1 MATLRQGRFTKE
13 EIADIEQLVKD
24 GMVATEI
31 AKRLKRSIKSILE
44 RVSFIDAHKILDIRE
59 TEQWPILKGQF
70 SKEEQDMFIY
80 HWKEIISQFRDD
92 VPHTEKMQII
102 DLIKVDIIMNRL
114 LTQERQQKLDLEEL
128 RRLCDE
134 EKEKSFA
141 DQDQNLIFNYERQI
155 GFAMAAQT
163 DVHKS
168 FEVLLKDKKQM
179 LSAMKA
185 TREQRIKRIEDSKE
199 TIVGWMRN
207 LLLHPEERLQVGID
221 MEKMRL
227 AVLEET
233 ARLSQWHKYEDGML
247 DQPFL
252 NENTVMNDQGHRGA
266 YDKEQEKEKDGS

>member
-1 MATLRQGRFTKE
+1 MATLKQGRFTKE

-24 GMVATEI
+24 GMEPTDI
-31 AKRLKRSIKSILE
+31 AKRLNRSIKSILD
-44 RVSFIDAHKILDIRE
+44 RVSFIDAHKTLDIRE
-59 TEQWPILKGQF
+59 TDQWPVLKGQF

-128 RRLCDE
+128 RRLIE
-134 EKEKSFA
+134 VEKERGFA
-141 DQDQNLIFNYERQI
+141 EQDQQLIFDYEKQI

-168 FEVLLKDKKQM
+168 FETLLKDKKQM

-207 LLLHPEERLQVGID
+207 LLLHPEERLEVGIS

-227 AVLEET
+227 ATEVECG
-233 ARLSQWHKYEDGML
+233 RLSDWHKYEDGML

-252 NENTVMNDQGHRGA
+252 NCDTVRDDQGHIGP
-266 YDKEQEKEKDGS
+266 YDKDKKEDKNAG